1 MLRYLTAALMAV
13 AIPGVASATTECTSQ
28 VSRIWAGDGGYVW
41 VFFSA
46 GGAAAINPNDPSK
59 KAALAL
65 ATTAM
70 ATGRTVTVRY
80 SGNGVIC
87 TATNFDF
94 VGLYLDAPNP

>member
-1 MLRYLTAALMAV
+1 MRRHVMAALMVA
-13 AIPGVASATTECTSQ
+13 AIPGAASATTECTSQ
-28 VSRIWAGDGGYVW
+28 VSKIWAGDGGYVW
-41 VFFSA
+41 LLFTA

-70 ATGRTVTVRY
+70 AIGHTVTVRY
-80 SGNGVIC
+80 SGDGVSC

-94 VGLYLDAPNP
+94 VGLYLNS

>member
-1 MLRYLTAALMAV
+1 MLRYMTAALVVA

-41 VFFSA
+41 ILFSA
-46 GGAAAINPNDPSK
+46 GGAAAIDPNDPSK

-70 ATGRTVTVRY
+70 ATRRTVTVRY
-80 SGNGVIC
+80 SADGASC

-94 VGLYLDAPNP
+94 VGLYLNSLNP